1 MVDHRSIGSQ
11 STNHNN
17 TSIFK
22 NPIHSFKKWFNRI
35 AIGQKIGI
43 GYALSVGIAVL
54 GTTTGQ
60 IVSRT
65 FIEAPALLKY
75 KAAEQK
81 FEALAILKD
90 ALLHAKSDLISY
102 LENPSRLK
110 NYSYYLL
117 ARAERGETLFS
128 QLQVTANQLEKEGSN
143 IDGLKLLLETH
154 RSTTQLY
161 PRELKRA
168 IEAVTLNRTPSEII
182 APQENREILF
192 KFIRS
197 RAFRDLQDLNR
208 DLDKLI
214 EDVRMEE
221 READAS
227 ARQAKILQA
236 RVMYGSLFLSVAIA
250 IAFGYYT
257 SLAIARP
264 LQKLTQVSQD
274 ATQTSNFDVQI
285 PVSSDDE
292 VGILATALNNL
303 IGRVKQLLEEQQ
315 TAKEQLEIRVEERTA
330 QFQQKS
336 SDLKAILDAFPDL
349 FFRHAADGTIL
360 SCQIGHQERNS
371 DFTPEK
377 VLGKRLVECFP
388 PELGEKFQAAIAQ
401 TLRTQSLASLEYSR
415 SGLMGEEYYEAR
427 FVPAGAQEAIGVIR
441 NISDRKI
448 AEQALRASE
457 QKYQQILDAI
467 TEMVLVKREKSRIV
481 WANRAFRDYY
491 NMTNQQLADL
501 IDSSF
506 NEPDYT
512 LQYIKDDAYVFNTG
526 NTLNIEE
533 PVTRYDGEVRL
544 FSTIKSAIRD
554 EAGKRILTVGIS
566 RDITDR
572 KATEENLRRSE
583 QKTKEKALELEAMLQ
598 ELRRTQAQMIHSEK
612 MSSLGQMVA
621 GVAHEINNPV
631 SFVHGNLVH
640 TQEYA
645 QDLLRLVKL
654 YQQHFPNPPEEIQDE
669 IEAID
674 LEFLGEDLEKIL
686 KSMRVGTE
694 RIRDIVLSLR
704 NFSRLDEAEFKDA
717 NLHEGIE
724 NTLMI
729 LQNRLKANPKRPKIE
744 VIREYGELSAIEC
757 CPGQLNQ
764 VFMNIF
770 SNAIDALEESGV
782 RSQAS
787 EKKATIAIRTQKTK
801 DNWITIRIADNGMGI
816 PENVR
821 AKLFDPFFT
830 TKPIG
835 KGTGLGLSIS
845 YQIIVERHGGT
856 LSCHSEPGKGTEFT
870 IEIPIRQYVT

>member
-1 MVDHRSIGSQ
+1 MSNTQ
-11 STNHNN
+11 SLGFQPMTNKN
-17 TSIFK
+17 TSILDNSMK
-22 NPIHSFKKWFNRI
+22 SFKRWFNRI
-35 AIGQKIGI
+35 AIGHKIGL

-54 GTTTGQ
+54 GPITGQ
-60 IVSRT
+60 FVT
-65 FIEAPALLKY
+65 HNFIEVPALQKNNA
-75 KAAEQK
+75 AAEK
-81 FEALAILKD
+81 AKSLAILKD
-90 ALLHAKSDLISY
+90 AVFHAKSDIIPY
-102 LENPSRLK
+102 IENPNLFK
-110 NYSYYLL
+110 EYSYYLIEKSD
-117 ARAERGETLFS
+117 RAEKLFS
-128 QLQVTANQLEKEGSN
+128 QLQVTANTLEYKNLNDSDLKAFLEKHQST
-143 IDGLKLLLETH
+143 ILL
-154 RSTTQLY
+154 Y
-161 PRELKRA
+161 DRELQRVLEEVSLKR
-168 IEAVTLNRTPSEII
+168 NSPEII
-182 APQENREILF
+182 SLQEIQEIREILF
-192 KFIRS
+192 DFIGS
-197 RAFRDLQDLNR
+197 QAVLNLQDLKS
-208 DLDKLI
+208 DLDRLLKDARL
-214 EDVRMEE
+214 EE
-221 READAS
+221 READAI
-227 ARQAKILQA
+227 ALQAKILQT

-264 LQKLTQVSQD
+264 LKKLTQVSQD

-285 PVSSDDE
+285 PVSSHDE
-292 VGILATALNNL
+292 VGILATALNTL

-315 TAKEQLEIRVEERTA
+315 VAKEQLEIRVEERTT

-336 SDLKAILDAFPDL
+336 SELKAILDAFPDL
-349 FFRHAADGTIL
+349 FFRLGADGTIL
-360 SCQIGHQERNS
+360 SCQIGHHDRNLN
-371 DFTPEK
+371 FTPEE
-377 VLGKRLVECFP
+377 VLGKGLVECFP
-388 PELGEKFQAAIAQ
+388 PELSEKFQGAIAQ
-401 TLRTQSLASLEYSR
+401 TLQTQSLASFEYSHPVPT
-415 SGLMGEEYYEAR
+415 GEEYYEAR
-427 FVPAGAQEAIGVIR
+427 FVPAGSDEAIGIIR
-441 NISDRKI
+441 NISDRKL

-491 NMTNQQLADL
+491 NMTNQQLEDL
-501 IDSSF
+501 IDASF

-512 LQYIKDDAYVFNTG
+512 LQYIKDDAYVFDTG
-526 NTLNIEE
+526 NTLDIEE

-544 FSTIKSAIRD
+544 FNTIKSAIRD
-554 EAGKRILTVGIS
+554 EDGKTILTVGIS

-572 KATEENLRRSE
+572 KAAEECLRRSE
-583 QKTKEKALELEAMLQ
+583 QKITEKALELEAMLQ

-645 QDLLRLVKL
+645 QNLLHLVQL

-674 LEFLGEDLEKIL
+674 LEFLSEDLEKIL

-744 VIREYGELSAIEC
+744 VIREYGELSFIKC

-764 VFMNIF
+764 VFMNIL

-782 RSQAS
+782 RSQTS
-787 EKKATIAIRTQKTK
+787 EKQATISIRTETTK
-801 DNWITIRIADNGMGI
+801 DNWIAIRIADNGMGI
-816 PENVR
+816 PEDVR
-821 AKLFDPFFT
+821 VKLFDPFFT

-845 YQIIVERHGGT
+845 YQIIVERHSGK
-856 LSCHSEPGKGTEFT
+856 LSCHSEPGKGTEFR
-870 IEIPIRQYVT
+870 IEIPI

>member
-1 MVDHRSIGSQ
+1 MPNTQLLGSQ
-11 STNHNN
+11 PISHNN
-17 TSIFK
+17 TSILNNLITGLK
-22 NPIHSFKKWFNRI
+22 TWFHGM
-35 AIGQKIGI
+35 AIGKKIGI
-43 GYALSVGIAVL
+43 GYTLSVGIAVL
-54 GTTTGQ
+54 GPITGQ
-60 IVSRT
+60 FFT
-65 FIEAPALLKY
+65 HNFIEVPALKRNDA
-75 KAAEQK
+75 AAEK
-81 FEALAILKD
+81 SRSLVILKD
-90 ALLHAKSDLISY
+90 AVFHAKSDIIPY
-102 LENPSRLK
+102 LENPNLLK
-110 NYSYYLL
+110 NYSYHLIEQ
-117 ARAERGETLFS
+117 ADRAEILFL
-128 QLQVTANQLEKEGSN
+128 QLQVIANKLENENSN
-143 IDGLKLLLETH
+143 IADLKIVLETH
-154 RSTTQLY
+154 HSMILMY
-161 PRELKRA
+161 DRELQRVLEEVSLKR
-168 IEAVTLNRTPSEII
+168 NSSEIVFL
-182 APQENREILF
+182 QETREILF
-192 KFIRS
+192 EFIGS
-197 RAFRDLQDLNR
+197 QAVLNLQDLKS
-208 DLDKLI
+208 DLDQLLKDARL
-214 EDVRMEE
+214 EE
-221 READAS
+221 READAI
-227 ARQAKILQA
+227 ALQAKILQT
-236 RVMYGSLFLSVAIA
+236 RVMYGSLILSVALA

-257 SLAIARP
+257 SLTIARP

-285 PVSSDDE
+285 PVSRHDE
-292 VGILATALNNL
+292 VGILTTALNNL

-336 SDLKAILDAFPDL
+336 SELKAILDAFPDL

-401 TLRTQSLASLEYSR
+401 TLRTQSLASLEYSQPVPT
-415 SGLMGEEYYEAR
+415 GEEYYEAR
-427 FVPAGAQEAIGVIR
+427 FVPAGDQEAIGVIR

-448 AEQALRASE
+448 AEQALRA
-457 QKYQQILDAI
+457 
-467 TEMVLVKREKSRIV
+467 
-481 WANRAFRDYY
+481 
-491 NMTNQQLADL
+491 
-501 IDSSF
+501 
-506 NEPDYT
+506 
-512 LQYIKDDAYVFNTG
+512 
-526 NTLNIEE
+526 
-533 PVTRYDGEVRL
+533 
-544 FSTIKSAIRD
+544 
-554 EAGKRILTVGIS
+554 
-566 RDITDR
+566 
-572 KATEENLRRSE
+572 SE

-787 EKKATIAIRTQKTK
+787 EKQATIAIRTQKTK
-801 DNWITIRIADNGMGI
+801 DNWIAIQIADNGMGI

-845 YQIIVERHGGT
+845 YQIIVERHSGR